1 MSFSQYSDDPGR
13 ASYHAGA
20 SGRDSSSEFT
30 RLTQSVSSNVQKITS
45 NVSQVQ
51 RMVNQLGTAQDTH
64 ELRDKLHQMQHYTNQ
79 LAKDTNKYLK
89 DLSNLPSPSSQSEQ
103 KQRKMQRERLT
114 NDFSTALNNFQTV
127 QRRAAEKERESV
139 SRARANSGLPPVS
152 NASPNPFDDDVRT
165 SDGQLIAF
173 DGNQGGSSMTAQM
186 MEEESNLEMIR
197 ERETNIRQL
206 EADIM
211 DVNSIFKDLATMV
224 HEQGEMI
231 DSIEANVESAAI
243 HVESGNQQLRQA
255 SDYQKK
261 NTCIYSLLNKT
272 PPSSWSPNLNLQKNF
287 VFPEKVTP
295 QDLHPTN
302 CAVDSGGRCSP
313 NSLLHTEEVKQQ
325 LKEKI
330 PTEAVYHTDCGPDS
344 VGDHWPYYLS
354 VCTLMSECMCT
365 KTHIPGHLM
374 QHTSNCSLK
383 KKKSRKRPMMFKSS
397 EKCLWHFS
405 VLVLC

>member
-20 SGRDSSSEFT
+20 AAVQLLGNGIGRDSSSEFT
-30 RLTQSVSSNVQKITS
+30 RLTQSASSNVQKITS

-89 DLSNLPSPSSQSEQ
+89 DLSNLPNPSSQSEQ
-103 KQRKMQRERLT
+103 RQRKMQRDRLT

-152 NASPNPFDDDVRT
+152 NASTSPNPFDDDVRT
-165 SDGQLIAF
+165 GDGQLIAL
-173 DGNQGGSSMTAQM
+173 DGRVKTSDALKVTDQQGVLPTDQGGSSMTAQM

-231 DSIEANVESAAI
+231 DSIEANVENAAI

-261 NTCIYSLLNKT
+261 SRRKLCIIL
-272 PPSSWSPNLNLQKNF
+272 
-287 VFPEKVTP
+287 
-295 QDLHPTN
+295 
-302 CAVDSGGRCSP
+302 
-313 NSLLHTEEVKQQ
+313 
-325 LKEKI
+325 I
-330 PTEAVYHTDCGPDS
+330 
-344 VGDHWPYYLS
+344 VGLIALGIIGLIIYLS
-354 VCTLMSECMCT
+354 V
-365 KTHIPGHLM
+365 
-374 QHTSNCSLK
+374 
-383 KKKSRKRPMMFKSS
+383 R
-397 EKCLWHFS
+397 
-405 VLVLC
+405 

>member
-20 SGRDSSSEFT
+20 AGRDSSSEFT
-30 RLTQSVSSNVQKITS
+30 RLTQSASSNVQKITS

-89 DLSNLPSPSSQSEQ
+89 DLSNLPNPSSQSEQ
-103 KQRKMQRERLT
+103 RQRKMQRDRLT

-152 NASPNPFDDDVRT
+152 NASTSPNPFDDDVRT
-165 SDGQLIAF
+165 GDGQLIAL
-173 DGNQGGSSMTAQM
+173 DGDQGGSSMTAQM

-231 DSIEANVESAAI
+231 DSIEANVENAAI

-261 NTCIYSLLNKT
+261 SRRKLCILLIV
-272 PPSSWSPNLNLQKNF
+272 LLI
-287 VFPEKVTP
+287 VG
-295 QDLHPTN
+295 
-302 CAVDSGGRCSP
+302 AVVA
-313 NSLLHTEEVKQQ
+313 LILYFT
-325 LKEKI
+325 
-330 PTEAVYHTDCGPDS
+330 
-344 VGDHWPYYLS
+344 
-354 VCTLMSECMCT
+354 
-365 KTHIPGHLM
+365 
-374 QHTSNCSLK
+374 LK
-383 KKKSRKRPMMFKSS
+383 K
-397 EKCLWHFS
+397 
-405 VLVLC
+405 

>member
-20 SGRDSSSEFT
+20 SAVQLLGNGIGRDSSSEFT
-30 RLTQSVSSNVQKITS
+30 RLTQCVSSNVQKITS

-89 DLSNLPSPSSQSEQ
+89 DLSNLPNPSSQSEQ
-103 KQRKMQRERLT
+103 RQRKMQRERLT

-127 QRRAAEKERESV
+127 QRRAAEKERECV
-139 SRARANSGLPPVS
+139 SRARANSGLPP
-152 NASPNPFDDDVRT
+152 NPFDDDIRT
-165 SDGQLIAF
+165 GDGQLIAI
-173 DGNQGGSSMTAQM
+173 DGDQGGSSMTAQM

-197 ERETNIRQL
+197 ERETAIRQL

-261 NTCIYSLLNKT
+261 SRRKMCILLIV
-272 PPSSWSPNLNLQKNF
+272 LLI
-287 VFPEKVTP
+287 VG
-295 QDLHPTN
+295 
-302 CAVDSGGRCSP
+302 AVVA
-313 NSLLHTEEVKQQ
+313 LILYFT
-325 LKEKI
+325 
-330 PTEAVYHTDCGPDS
+330 
-344 VGDHWPYYLS
+344 
-354 VCTLMSECMCT
+354 
-365 KTHIPGHLM
+365 
-374 QHTSNCSLK
+374 LK
-383 KKKSRKRPMMFKSS
+383 K
-397 EKCLWHFS
+397 
-405 VLVLC
+405 

>member
-20 SGRDSSSEFT
+20 SAVQLLGNGIGRDSSSEFT
-30 RLTQSVSSNVQKITS
+30 RLTQCVSSNVQKITS

-89 DLSNLPSPSSQSEQ
+89 DLSNLPNPSSQSEQ
-103 KQRKMQRERLT
+103 RQRKMQRERLT

-127 QRRAAEKERESV
+127 QRRAAEKERECV
-139 SRARANSGLPPVS
+139 SRARANSGLPP
-152 NASPNPFDDDVRT
+152 NPFDDDIRT
-165 SDGQLIAF
+165 GDGQLIAI
-173 DGNQGGSSMTAQM
+173 DGDQGGSSMTAQM

-197 ERETNIRQL
+197 ERETAIRQL

-261 NTCIYSLLNKT
+261 SRRKLCIIL
-272 PPSSWSPNLNLQKNF
+272 
-287 VFPEKVTP
+287 
-295 QDLHPTN
+295 
-302 CAVDSGGRCSP
+302 
-313 NSLLHTEEVKQQ
+313 
-325 LKEKI
+325 I
-330 PTEAVYHTDCGPDS
+330 
-344 VGDHWPYYLS
+344 VGLIALGIIGLIIYLS
-354 VCTLMSECMCT
+354 V
-365 KTHIPGHLM
+365 
-374 QHTSNCSLK
+374 
-383 KKKSRKRPMMFKSS
+383 R
-397 EKCLWHFS
+397 
-405 VLVLC
+405 

>member
-20 SGRDSSSEFT
+20 AAVQLLGNGIGRDSSSEFT
-30 RLTQSVSSNVQKITS
+30 RLTQSASSNVQKITS

-89 DLSNLPSPSSQSEQ
+89 DLSNLPNPSSQSEQ
-103 KQRKMQRERLT
+103 RQRKMQRDRLT

-139 SRARANSGLPPVS
+139 SRARANSGLPP
-152 NASPNPFDDDVRT
+152 NPFDDDVRT
-165 SDGQLIAF
+165 GDGQLIAL
-173 DGNQGGSSMTAQM
+173 DGDQGGSSMTAQM

-231 DSIEANVESAAI
+231 DSIEANVENAAI

-261 NTCIYSLLNKT
+261 SRRKLCILLIV
-272 PPSSWSPNLNLQKNF
+272 LLI
-287 VFPEKVTP
+287 VG
-295 QDLHPTN
+295 
-302 CAVDSGGRCSP
+302 AVVA
-313 NSLLHTEEVKQQ
+313 LILYFT
-325 LKEKI
+325 
-330 PTEAVYHTDCGPDS
+330 
-344 VGDHWPYYLS
+344 
-354 VCTLMSECMCT
+354 
-365 KTHIPGHLM
+365 
-374 QHTSNCSLK
+374 LK
-383 KKKSRKRPMMFKSS
+383 K
-397 EKCLWHFS
+397 
-405 VLVLC
+405 

>member
-20 SGRDSSSEFT
+20 AGRDSSSEFT
-30 RLTQSVSSNVQKITS
+30 RLTQSASSNVQKITS

-89 DLSNLPSPSSQSEQ
+89 DLSNLPNPSSQSEQ
-103 KQRKMQRERLT
+103 RQRKMQRERLT

-152 NASPNPFDDDVRT
+152 NASTSPNPFDDDVRT
-165 SDGQLIAF
+165 GDGQLIAL
-173 DGNQGGSSMTAQM
+173 DGDQGGSSMTAQM

-231 DSIEANVESAAI
+231 DSIEANVENAAI

-261 NTCIYSLLNKT
+261 SRRKLCILLIV
-272 PPSSWSPNLNLQKNF
+272 LLI
-287 VFPEKVTP
+287 VG
-295 QDLHPTN
+295 
-302 CAVDSGGRCSP
+302 AVVA
-313 NSLLHTEEVKQQ
+313 LILYFT
-325 LKEKI
+325 
-330 PTEAVYHTDCGPDS
+330 
-344 VGDHWPYYLS
+344 
-354 VCTLMSECMCT
+354 
-365 KTHIPGHLM
+365 
-374 QHTSNCSLK
+374 LK
-383 KKKSRKRPMMFKSS
+383 K
-397 EKCLWHFS
+397 
-405 VLVLC
+405 

>member
-20 SGRDSSSEFT
+20 AGRDSSSEFT
-30 RLTQSVSSNVQKITS
+30 RLTQSASSNVQKITS

-89 DLSNLPSPSSQSEQ
+89 DLSNLPNPSSQSEQ
-103 KQRKMQRERLT
+103 RQRKMQRERLT

-152 NASPNPFDDDVRT
+152 NASTSPNPFDDDVRT
-165 SDGQLIAF
+165 GDGQLIAL
-173 DGNQGGSSMTAQM
+173 DGDQGGSSMTAQM

-231 DSIEANVESAAI
+231 DSIEANVENAAI

-261 NTCIYSLLNKT
+261 SRRKLCIIL
-272 PPSSWSPNLNLQKNF
+272 
-287 VFPEKVTP
+287 
-295 QDLHPTN
+295 
-302 CAVDSGGRCSP
+302 
-313 NSLLHTEEVKQQ
+313 
-325 LKEKI
+325 I
-330 PTEAVYHTDCGPDS
+330 
-344 VGDHWPYYLS
+344 VGLIALGIIGLIIYLS
-354 VCTLMSECMCT
+354 V
-365 KTHIPGHLM
+365 
-374 QHTSNCSLK
+374 
-383 KKKSRKRPMMFKSS
+383 R
-397 EKCLWHFS
+397 
-405 VLVLC
+405 

>member
-20 SGRDSSSEFT
+20 SAVQLLGNGIGRDSSSEFT
-30 RLTQSVSSNVQKITS
+30 RLTQCVSSNVQKITS

-165 SDGQLIAF
+165 GDGQLIAF

-261 NTCIYSLLNKT
+261 SRRKLCIIL
-272 PPSSWSPNLNLQKNF
+272 
-287 VFPEKVTP
+287 
-295 QDLHPTN
+295 
-302 CAVDSGGRCSP
+302 
-313 NSLLHTEEVKQQ
+313 
-325 LKEKI
+325 I
-330 PTEAVYHTDCGPDS
+330 
-344 VGDHWPYYLS
+344 VGLIALGIIGLIIYLS
-354 VCTLMSECMCT
+354 V
-365 KTHIPGHLM
+365 
-374 QHTSNCSLK
+374 
-383 KKKSRKRPMMFKSS
+383 R
-397 EKCLWHFS
+397 
-405 VLVLC
+405 

>member
-20 SGRDSSSEFT
+20 AAVQLLGNGIGRDSSSEFT
-30 RLTQSVSSNVQKITS
+30 RLTQSASSNVQKITS

-89 DLSNLPSPSSQSEQ
+89 DLSNLPNPSSQSEQ
-103 KQRKMQRERLT
+103 RQRKMQRDRLT

-152 NASPNPFDDDVRT
+152 NASTSPNPFDDDVRT
-165 SDGQLIAF
+165 GDGQLIAL
-173 DGNQGGSSMTAQM
+173 DGDQGGSSMTAQM

-231 DSIEANVESAAI
+231 DSIEANVENAAI

-261 NTCIYSLLNKT
+261 SRRKLCILLIV
-272 PPSSWSPNLNLQKNF
+272 LLI
-287 VFPEKVTP
+287 VG
-295 QDLHPTN
+295 
-302 CAVDSGGRCSP
+302 AVVA
-313 NSLLHTEEVKQQ
+313 LILYFT
-325 LKEKI
+325 
-330 PTEAVYHTDCGPDS
+330 
-344 VGDHWPYYLS
+344 
-354 VCTLMSECMCT
+354 
-365 KTHIPGHLM
+365 
-374 QHTSNCSLK
+374 LK
-383 KKKSRKRPMMFKSS
+383 K
-397 EKCLWHFS
+397 
-405 VLVLC
+405 